1 MAAAPLCLSVTL
13 SDNVGIDGCEKMSVV
28 WVTITFNPGRISRC
42 IFCVSFE
49 CIQPRVCSARRNSC
63 LFASV
68 KAPMGLFLRAIVRR
82 IQNTVGGLVS
92 SVIRST
98 K

>member
-28 WVTITFNPGRISRC
+28 WVTITFNPGRVSRC

-63 LFASV
+63 LFPSV

-82 IQNTVGGLVS
+82 IQNTVSGLVS

>member
-13 SDNVGIDGCEKMSVV
+13 SDNVGIDGCEKMSIV
-28 WVTITFNPGRISRC
+28 WVTFNPGRISRC
-42 IFCVSFE
+42 IFCVFFE

-63 LFASV
+63 LVASV

-82 IQNTVGGLVS
+82 IQYTVSGLVS